1 MMYPVRYHR
10 QERTKGGKVTYA
22 LSCRD
27 FEKYS
32 AIMLVDEYGDTES
45 NYSARKATI
54 EQGPE
59 FLREC
64 IKQTILAKKW
74 VPSGTLSLP
83 KTKDDD
89 YNVNDTV
96 YVEVQ
101 LSVSIKAQIHNSV
114 LSARQ
119 NYNRDKDQKHLNN
132 NVSELSAIARDIQDT
147 LYQEQS
153 FVLECEFHYKEYNRD
168 YER

>member
-10 QERTKGGKVTYA
+10 QERTEGGAVTYA

-27 FEKYS
+27 FRKYS
-32 AIMLVDEYGDTES
+32 AIMLVDEYGDMES
-45 NYSARKATI
+45 NYSAREATI
-54 EQGPE
+54 KQGPE

-64 IKQTILAKKW
+64 IKQTMLAKEW
-74 VPSGTLSLP
+74 VPSGVLSLP

-89 YNVNDTV
+89 YNVDDTV

-114 LSARQ
+114 LSAQRSF
-119 NYNRDKDQKHLNN
+119 NVSKDWKHLND
-132 NVSELSAIARDIQDT
+132 NVSELNAIARDIQDT
-147 LYQEQS
+147 HHRAQS
-153 FVLECEFHYKEYNRD
+153 FIRA
-168 YER
+168 YEEHK